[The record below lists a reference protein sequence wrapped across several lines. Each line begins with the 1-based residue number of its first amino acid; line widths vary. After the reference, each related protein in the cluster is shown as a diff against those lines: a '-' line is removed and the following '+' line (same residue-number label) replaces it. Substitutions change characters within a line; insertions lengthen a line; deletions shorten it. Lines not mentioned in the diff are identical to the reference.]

1 MVLTGESSRGRLVA
15 ALLAVLAPAV
25 LAVTGSGPT
34 ALAAPTD
41 SYVAVGAA
49 AGTEGL
55 DPALALAYTLAEDA
69 AHAEGVPLWINSG
82 YRTEAE
88 QRALWDDGIATYGSP
103 DAARRWVLPPE
114 ESSHVAGRAIDV
126 GPQDGA
132 RWLEA
137 NGDRWGLCRTYE
149 NEWWHFEQATV
160 PGGACP
166 PLRSDASER

>member
-1 MVLTGESSRGRLVA
+1 MVPTGERSHGRLVA
-15 ALLAVLAPAV
+15 TLLAVLAPTV
-25 LAVTGSGPT
+25 LAATVAGPT
-34 ALAAPTD
+34 AL
-41 SYVAVGAA
+41 AA

-88 QRALWDDGIATYGSP
+88 QRALWEDGIATYGSP
-103 DAARRWVLPPE
+103 EAARRWVLPPE

-132 RWLEA
+132 GWLEA
-137 NGDRWGLCRTYE
+137 NGNRWGLCRTYE

-160 PGGACP
+160 PGAACP